1 MRFMKTVITIVFV
14 TAAAVIYVHQQVEL
28 VKLSYDIESKERIVK
43 DMLDRNGRLGYNIGN
58 LEAPSRLEGALIARK
73 IDVAFPKK
81 GNVVTVARR
90 SSGQRNE
97 MVLRSSGIEKRALAV
112 GLIDFFTQSREA
124 QAREK

>member
-1 MRFMKTVITIVFV
+1 
-14 TAAAVIYVHQQVEL
+14 VHQQVEL